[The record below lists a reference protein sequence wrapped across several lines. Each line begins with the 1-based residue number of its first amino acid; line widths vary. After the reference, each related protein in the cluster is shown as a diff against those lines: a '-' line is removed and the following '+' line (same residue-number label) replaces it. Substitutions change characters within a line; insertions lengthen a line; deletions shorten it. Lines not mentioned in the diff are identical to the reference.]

1 MTTTI
6 VHSPFYSQWV
16 FDPEH
21 PTQGRRFDKGFDSI
35 VMALEEQGSKYRVI
49 EPEPVTRDALL
60 RVHTAGYVD
69 KVESGVC
76 DEWSG
81 TRRDLGS
88 LAGLFVGGTLTAL
101 DSIREQDWLGIN
113 LPGAKHHAMADY
125 SSGFCVFADFA
136 IAANILSE
144 DGKRVA
150 ILDIDAHHGDG
161 TEALTAH
168 DDNVLTFSI
177 HEAGIFPGTGLKDD
191 PTHLVFNEALPHYS
205 GGSALMNGID
215 RFAEVATRFK
225 PDMLFIAGGADAHW
239 LDPLSSLLYS
249 LEDYEEAMLRVRD
262 TFPSTPILFGGAGGY
277 QPDGGTPLSW
287 AAMIRG
293 LAR

>member
-6 VHSPFYSQWV
+6 IHSDTYSQWV

-21 PTQGRRFDKGFDSI
+21 PTQGRRFDKGLTAI
-35 VMALEEQGSKYRVI
+35 TMALEEEGRKYRII
-49 EPEPVTRDALL
+49 EPEPVNRDDLL
-60 RVHTAGYVD
+60 RVHTGGYVS
-69 KVESGVC
+69 KVEQGFS

-81 TRRDLGS
+81 ARRDLAS

-101 DSIREQDWLGIN
+101 DALTKTNGLAVN

-136 IAANILSE
+136 IAADIATE
-144 DGKRVA
+144 QGHRVA

-161 TEALTAH
+161 TEALTRSNP
-168 DDNVLTFSI
+168 NVLTFSV
-177 HEAGIFPGTGLKDD
+177 HEGGIFPGTGLTDD
-191 PTHLVFNEALPHYS
+191 KRHNVYNDALPHSS
-205 GGSALMNGID
+205 GGSSLLNAVD
-215 RFAEVATRFK
+215 RFIEVADPFNPT
-225 PDMLFIAGGADAHW
+225 MVFIAGGADGHW
-239 LDPLSSLLYS
+239 RDPLSSLLYS
-249 LEDYEEAMLRVRD
+249 LEDYEEAMWRVR
-262 TFPSTPILFGGAGGY
+262 TSFTSLPILFGGAGGY